1 LKGNFL
7 HVLFLSGSRFYKQ
20 VLGPF
25 QVTNVEHAHFGQ
37 FQARPWL
44 IPGNLTWNILCFG
57 TCLLKGNF
65 LHVLFVLCKSVFTC
79 LLPQVKVAPFSKP
92 YRPSFL

>member
-1 LKGNFL
+1 MGQFRAIL
-7 HVLFLSGSRFYKQ
+7 LFLSGSRFYKQ

-37 FQARPWL
+37 FQARSRL
-44 IPGNLTWNILCFG
+44 ILGNLTWNILCFG

-65 LHVLFVLCKSVFTC
+65 LHVLFVLCKSVFT
-79 LLPQVKVAPFSKP
+79 LPFAS
-92 YRPSFL
+92 S